1 MIPIII
7 IMVSLIMII
16 FIIIITSL
24 LLFTIISIFNIVI
37 TILVIHKQTCSQ
49 KLARIT
55 DSQYNIK
62 LSGKD
67 EVCSI
72 ENSTDKTKVW
82 IENHYPL
89 KSIAKI
95 ISTYHD
101 TNGMNERDNEIE
113 GVLCTV
119 YGDR

>member
-1 MIPIII
+1 MIPIIL
-7 IMVSLIMII
+7 MVSLRMII
-16 FIIIITSL
+16 IIIIIITSL

-72 ENSTDKTKVW
+72 ENSTDKTKV
-82 IENHYPL
+82 
-89 KSIAKI
+89 
-95 ISTYHD
+95 
-101 TNGMNERDNEIE
+101 
-113 GVLCTV
+113 
-119 YGDR
+119 